1 MKIRNILAGTA
12 IATLALFTG
21 LGTPPGTPMV
31 PRAEA
36 AVSVSFSI
44 FYDEL
49 EPHGDWV
56 RHRGAYVFIP
66 ANVGSDWRPYTR
78 GRWVHTARHG
88 WTWIS
93 NEPFGWATYHYGRW
107 GYDREIGWYWRPGYR
122 WAPAW
127 VSWRRGTDYIVWA
140 PLPPSD
146 RDDDVDVSISITVG
160 DIPDFYWV
168 AVPARRFLSAD
179 IHVVVVN
186 EEPEIRRVIER
197 TEFVGAP
204 RVTNNIVVNNF
215 IDVDVVAEITGQE
228 VKTVEVR
235 ETDDP
240 RQASASGDELTVF
253 RAEVEREEDA
263 RPKEVKDVSEVKK
276 VKRSGEEGEAAGTEP
291 IPEPDAAS
299 ETTAAP
305 EGEAEQ
311 PAAGATPEQPPAE
324 TAGESESE
332 TGSQQEQAE
341 EQSPAQ
347 GQPAQEQAEE
357 QPPAQ
362 GQPAQE
368 QAEEQPPAQGQPAQE
383 QAEEQ
388 PPAQGQPAQEQAEE
402 QPPAQGQPEQR
413 QAEEQP
419 EAPAE
424 EATGSTAPPQP
435 QEEEPQSQGNA
446 SGDNQNR
453 GQQKRECDPGTDPD
467 CEAAQ

>member
-1 MKIRNILAGTA
+1 MKIRPILAGTA
-12 IATLALFTG
+12 IAALALFTG
-21 LGTPPGTPMV
+21 IGMPAGTPVV

-36 AVSVSFSI
+36 AVSISFSL

-56 RHRGAYVFIP
+56 RHRDAYVFIP
-66 ANVGSDWRPYTR
+66 AGVASDWRPYTR
-78 GRWVHTARHG
+78 GRWVHTARYG

-93 NEPFGWATYHYGRW
+93 AEPFGWATYHYGRW

-186 EEPEIRRVIER
+186 DQPEIRRVIER
-197 TEFVGAP
+197 TEFIGAP
-204 RVTNNIVVNNF
+204 RITNNIVVNNV

-228 VKTVEVR
+228 VRTVEVR

-253 RAEVEREEDA
+253 RSEVTREENA
-263 RPKEVKDVSEVKK
+263 RPKEVKEISEVKK
-276 VKRSGEEGEAAGTEP
+276 VKRSGEEDEAAGTEP
-291 IPEPDAAS
+291 IPEPDAAQD
-299 ETTAAP
+299 TTAAP
-305 EGEAEQ
+305 EGKAEQ
-311 PAAGATPEQPPAE
+311 PA
-324 TAGESESE
+324 
-332 TGSQQEQAE
+332 QQQAE
-341 EQSPAQ
+341 DEPAQ
-347 GQPAQEQAEE
+347 GQPAQPAQQQAEDE
-357 QPPAQ
+357 PAQ
-362 GQPAQE
+362 GQPAQPAQR
-368 QAEEQPPAQGQPAQE
+368 QAEDEPEQGQPAQ
-383 QAEEQ
+383 
-388 PPAQGQPAQEQAEE
+388 QPA
-402 QPPAQGQPEQR
+402 QR

-419 EAPAE
+419 EEPAE
-424 EATGSTAPPQP
+424 EATGTTSAP
-435 QEEEPQSQGNA
+435 EEEAQGQGKA
-446 SGDNQNR
+446 SEERQNR
-453 GQQKRECDPGTDPD
+453 GQQNKDCDPAADPD
-467 CEAAQ
+467 CVPAQ